1 MQDTAIEGLSKIIAD
16 PHPGGDDSGKNRQVP
31 SRPGFHWHLGL
42 AEGWFSL
49 FLLAAVVF
57 STIWC
62 VEAAGWVAHL
72 NILSLTTLVGL
83 IGGVVAAKQRRLSR
97 LVVHP
102 VALVVGLLLAL
113 WQTAGADYGGNVS
126 ALLHSMHQW
135 LMIALAGGSS
145 SDDSIFLF
153 FITALG
159 FLLAYTSAWLVYRTR
174 KPWLMIL
181 ANAVVLLINLSN
193 IDSGYIVFLVVF
205 LVAAMLLM
213 LRFHLYESSVRWK
226 RQGLRSADDLGWEFM
241 QVGALICI
249 GILIFA
255 WILPSGYKND
265 AAAQIWSADNNPW
278 VQLQNAWNRLISVS
292 GGVNL
297 SNRGNFT
304 DTLVLGGNPNLNNDI
319 VFTVRINGDGQY
331 LESLS
336 YDTYNG
342 RGWTSGPT
350 VGTTVK
356 ANTISYDGSQDLNA
370 IRQDITVVNPPGEQY
385 PYLLGASQI
394 ASANQ
399 AAEVL
404 ASRATGSAIAW
415 LRTNGKLT
423 AGSTY
428 TVVSYIS
435 GADVKTLR
443 TVPLPVNAPTFIP
456 DPARPDLEPPVTY
469 FDPNILKTY
478 SQLPSNL
485 DPNIKNLA
493 EQVTAGAHT
502 MYDKAVALESYF
514 HDNYTYDVHISLPPG
529 EEGVSWLLFRS
540 QHRAF
545 CNYFATAMAIMAR
558 ELGIPARV
566 VSGYTS
572 GKFDSKQNEWVI
584 RGSDAHS
591 WVQIYFAGY
600 GWVNF
605 EPSPRFQ
612 SFTRPIASSQG
623 SPGIIPNGPGGS
635 QRDKNNN
642 HLKLPELPSSV
653 NTNTAVT
660 AAQQQAQLRQDVGL
674 ALAGLILLIL
684 SGAIF
689 FGIWWRRLYHGY
701 GLPAQ
706 IYGRVCTLAKW
717 AGLSIRPSQTPFEYM
732 HTLEEATP
740 DEAVTL
746 ERLGDI
752 YVRDRWA
759 DPSSTVHPRRTGEI
773 AQLPGMWKQLQPRL
787 FLYVLRH
794 PYFLRRLP
802 ERIGSLIGKR
812 KSRQRVPRLPDDVV
826 TIED

>member
-1 MQDTAIEGLSKIIAD
+1 
-16 PHPGGDDSGKNRQVP
+16 
-31 SRPGFHWHLGL
+31 
-42 AEGWFSL
+42 
-49 FLLAAVVF
+49 
-57 STIWC
+57 
-62 VEAAGWVAHL
+62 
-72 NILSLTTLVGL
+72 
-83 IGGVVAAKQRRLSR
+83 
-97 LVVHP
+97 
-102 VALVVGLLLAL
+102 
-113 WQTAGADYGGNVS
+113 
-126 ALLHSMHQW
+126 
-135 LMIALAGGSS
+135 
-145 SDDSIFLF
+145 
-153 FITALG
+153 
-159 FLLAYTSAWLVYRTR
+159 
-174 KPWLMIL
+174 
-181 ANAVVLLINLSN
+181 
-193 IDSGYIVFLVVF
+193 
-205 LVAAMLLM
+205 
-213 LRFHLYESSVRWK
+213 
-226 RQGLRSADDLGWEFM
+226 
-241 QVGALICI
+241 
-249 GILIFA
+249 
-255 WILPSGYKND
+255 
-265 AAAQIWSADNNPW
+265 
-278 VQLQNAWNRLISVS
+278 
-292 GGVNL
+292 
-297 SNRGNFT
+297 
-304 DTLVLGGNPNLNNDI
+304 
-319 VFTVRINGDGQY
+319 
-331 LESLS
+331 
-336 YDTYNG
+336 
-342 RGWTSGPT
+342 
-350 VGTTVK
+350 
-356 ANTISYDGSQDLNA
+356 
-370 IRQDITVVNPPGEQY
+370 
-385 PYLLGASQI
+385 
-394 ASANQ
+394 
-399 AAEVL
+399 
-404 ASRATGSAIAW
+404 
-415 LRTNGKLT
+415 
-423 AGSTY
+423 
-428 TVVSYIS
+428 
-435 GADVKTLR
+435 
-443 TVPLPVNAPTFIP
+443 
-456 DPARPDLEPPVTY
+456 
-469 FDPNILKTY
+469 
-478 SQLPSNL
+478 
-485 DPNIKNLA
+485 
-493 EQVTAGAHT
+493 